1 MRRKKSGMFIGWS
14 GQVEDLLILAL
25 DGPDTDPFRTELV
38 EATDQNYCGL
48 MAKQGTGHSE
58 AWVRTARVVTQNPE
72 DRQLL
77 LMTMKCSIWLNVA
90 FLFLNK
96 TNKQNQSN
104 KQNQTEISKKD
115 PTQNHLKGQTWRTE
129 AGTDQVWICDLLCP
143 HAVVLS
149 QCRYLCW
156 ILTILLKTTLP

>member
-25 DGPDTDPFRTELV
+25 DGPDIDPFRIKLV
-38 EATDQNYCGL
+38 EATDHNYCEL

-58 AWVRTARVVTQNPE
+58 AWGRTAGAVTQNPE

-104 KQNQTEISKKD
+104 KQNQTETSKKKIQ
-115 PTQNHLKGQTWRTE
+115 P
-129 AGTDQVWICDLLCP
+129 
-143 HAVVLS
+143 
-149 QCRYLCW
+149 
-156 ILTILLKTTLP
+156 KTTWKARFEEQKLELTRCESVICFVHMPWSSHNVDISAGS